1 MKPLNRFKYWIMT
14 AVALPLIGIG
24 CMEIVEI
31 IHPEDAKVNSDI
43 DISVKIKFTAET
55 DHRSEIAFAIL
66 APKAWNIRE
75 NASLTLTTE
84 GYVNQGFAEV
94 VDEQMTPIPEGAI
107 EPGTGL
113 PWPDAYQS
121 QIGLMGNTGPMEWV
135 IFQSKTSFDVNDQ
148 RENGKEPIV
157 GTVKIRLKTGPQAI
171 KCFMGYGWCSL
182 NKGFDV
188 GGDDGKGSN
197 RRYKE
202 NEKSKVLT
210 VTGGDLPMLDY
221 TVESLVSTVPSVFGY
236 GDIFSVKFSAVSGST
251 ETALN
256 GQEKVVHATTLR
268 GDFAKAAEL
277 IADIVFHSTFPQR
290 ELEKEKEVIVDEIS
304 DKTLMEKISETAYQK
319 YIYPRHFF
327 GLPADAEIEATYFH
341 FTNEDRSIVVT
352 DPASGEDFLVSETV
366 E

>member
-256 GQEKVVHATTLR
+256 GQEKVYLW
-268 GDFAKAAEL
+268 GKAVY
-277 IADIVFHSTFPQR
+277 DGG
-290 ELEKEKEVIVDEIS
+290 KEVIVDEIS

-341 FTNEDRSIVVT
+341 FTNEDRSIIVT

>member
-121 QIGLMGNTGPMEWV
+121 QIGLMGNPGPMEWV

-256 GQEKVVHATTLR
+256 GQEKVYL
-268 GDFAKAAEL
+268 
-277 IADIVFHSTFPQR
+277 
-290 ELEKEKEVIVDEIS
+290 
-304 DKTLMEKISETAYQK
+304 
-319 YIYPRHFF
+319 
-327 GLPADAEIEATYFH
+327 
-341 FTNEDRSIVVT
+341 
-352 DPASGEDFLVSETV
+352 
-366 E
+366 

>member
-113 PWPDAYQS
+113 PLPDAYQS

-171 KCFMGYGWCSL
+171 NASW
-182 NKGFDV
+182 
-188 GGDDGKGSN
+188 
-197 RRYKE
+197 
-202 NEKSKVLT
+202 
-210 VTGGDLPMLDY
+210 
-221 TVESLVSTVPSVFGY
+221 
-236 GDIFSVKFSAVSGST
+236 A
-251 ETALN
+251 TA
-256 GQEKVVHATTLR
+256 G
-268 GDFAKAAEL
+268 AA
-277 IADIVFHSTFPQR
+277 
-290 ELEKEKEVIVDEIS
+290 
-304 DKTLMEKISETAYQK
+304 
-319 YIYPRHFF
+319 
-327 GLPADAEIEATYFH
+327 
-341 FTNEDRSIVVT
+341 
-352 DPASGEDFLVSETV
+352 
-366 E
+366 

>member
-1 MKPLNRFKYWIMT
+1 
-14 AVALPLIGIG
+14 
-24 CMEIVEI
+24 
-31 IHPEDAKVNSDI
+31 
-43 DISVKIKFTAET
+43 
-55 DHRSEIAFAIL
+55 
-66 APKAWNIRE
+66 
-75 NASLTLTTE
+75 
-84 GYVNQGFAEV
+84 
-94 VDEQMTPIPEGAI
+94 
-107 EPGTGL
+107 
-113 PWPDAYQS
+113 
-121 QIGLMGNTGPMEWV
+121 
-135 IFQSKTSFDVNDQ
+135 
-148 RENGKEPIV
+148 
-157 GTVKIRLKTGPQAI
+157 
-171 KCFMGYGWCSL
+171 MGYGWCSL

-256 GQEKVVHATTLR
+256 GQEKVYLW
-268 GDFAKAAEL
+268 GKAVY
-277 IADIVFHSTFPQR
+277 DGG
-290 ELEKEKEVIVDEIS
+290 KEVIVDEIS

>member
-94 VDEQMTPIPEGAI
+94 VDEQMTPIPEGTI

-202 NEKSKVLT
+202 NEKAKVLT

-256 GQEKVVHATTLR
+256 GQEKVYLW
-268 GDFAKAAEL
+268 GKAVY
-277 IADIVFHSTFPQR
+277 DGG
-290 ELEKEKEVIVDEIS
+290 KEVIVDEIS